1 MGGWADK
8 ICKVLK
14 DLGKEKQQGT
24 KQEVGREE
32 RTRTRKQISKRGK
45 TVHVVF
51 SAEAYC
57 RKWWERAD
65 PWMFHIKTT

>member
-8 ICKVLK
+8 ICKDLK

-32 RTRTRKQISKRGK
+32 LTRTRKQISKVGKNCSRRLLISMQKLTVESGGSGRIRGC
-45 TVHVVF
+45 F
-51 SAEAYC
+51 
-57 RKWWERAD
+57 
-65 PWMFHIKTT
+65 I